1 MDRTELSQRLR
12 ERLVLRAERL
22 GLRADEI
29 SGSLDLVRGGLL
41 DSLGFVDLI
50 TELEQVA
57 GREVD
62 LASAFDTPGATTF
75 DGVLDLFY
83 RP

>member
-1 MDRTELSQRLR
+1 MDRKELSQWLR
-12 ERLVLRAERL
+12 ERLVIRADRL
-22 GLRADEI
+22 GLRVEEV
-29 SGSLDLVRGGLL
+29 SGSLDLVRSGLL

-50 TELEQVA
+50 TELEQVT

-75 DGVLDLFY
+75 DGILDLFES
-83 RP
+83 P